1 LVVFDF
7 VGDFKVAPALFFLR
21 VFTAAVAGRA
31 ASEGQTPHPWPPGV
45 RRHYRALLEAGL
57 FLQKWPRIGR
67 ATAGK
72 RCSNTSLKSESRPEM
87 QKYIE
92 GVTIDLSCLDGEEF
106 QVALRVAVDDLRDRE
121 AIFNEFL
128 SESGYPDRQNWKR
141 SVQYSHLHLLFAQT
155 IVANLMAQ
163 SDRRT
168 ITQTGS
174 QLRLTTRL
182 LPRCSL
188 RKAKFR
194 NRMPPTANL
203 QRHSSDSAIM
213 GKWRSVRI
221 PIEITGA
228 SVASTRS
235 ALRSG
240 GP

>member
-1 LVVFDF
+1 M
-7 VGDFKVAPALFFLR
+7 P
-21 VFTAAVAGRA
+21 
-31 ASEGQTPHPWPPGV
+31 
-45 RRHYRALLEAGL
+45 
-57 FLQKWPRIGR
+57 
-67 ATAGK
+67 
-72 RCSNTSLKSESRPEM
+72 
-87 QKYIE
+87 KYINAPS
-92 GVTIDLSCLDGEEF
+92 IDFSRLDGEEF
-106 QVALRVAVDDLRDRE
+106 EVALRIAVNDLKDQE
-121 AIFNEFL
+121 TVFAQFL
-128 SESGYPDRQNWKR
+128 SEAGHPDQSNWPR
-141 SVQYSHLHLLFAQT
+141 TIQYSHLHLLFAQT